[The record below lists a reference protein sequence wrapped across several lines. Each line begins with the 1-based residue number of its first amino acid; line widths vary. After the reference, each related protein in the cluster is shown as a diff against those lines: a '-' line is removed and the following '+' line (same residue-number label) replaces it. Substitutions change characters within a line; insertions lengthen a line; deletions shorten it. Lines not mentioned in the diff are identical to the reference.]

1 MEEARDTEEAR
12 RVIERL
18 DRIEALDHAR
28 APASA
33 LLVEL
38 RALVVEAEAWARREH
53 VPALASDGREQTR
66 AGEEVMSED

>member
-1 MEEARDTEEAR
+1 M
-12 RVIERL
+12 IERL

-33 LLVEL
+33 FLAEL

-53 VPALASDGREQTR
+53 VPADAPDRRRDAAS
-66 AGEEVMSED
+66 GEGGDVGGLS

>member
-1 MEEARDTEEAR
+1 MDEAR

-18 DRIEALDHAR
+18 DRIEALDHAK
-28 APASA
+28 APAST

-53 VPALASDGREQTR
+53 VHAAEPDGREHSR
-66 AGEEVMSED
+66 KAGEVMSED